1 MARIGRHPLLRFP
14 LTGGLLF
21 VVVGLVYCLL
31 LSTHSGTHHI
41 YTTTHDVVLLLF
53 SSPQRPAPDIGLCG
67 GIVG

>member
-1 MARIGRHPLLRFP
+1 MTRIGRHPLLRLPF
-14 LTGGLLF
+14 TGGLLLF

-31 LSTHSGTHHI
+31 LSTHSGTHHDLN
-41 YTTTHDVVLLLF
+41 HDVVFLLF